1 MMNMNEDVKDFFETY
16 KHLPIPVLVHRDQKI
31 EAVNQS
37 FAGTFGYKVEE
48 LQDLSIKNLI
58 KSNRGAVS
66 YGQNQKLI
74 TIKPKSGRQIWCT
87 MRESKLDKF
96 TISVITPTSKEEV
109 NLETVKEKEKQL
121 RSLAQHI
128 PKTFFVLFQNTMDI
142 AVSQGPG
149 LKAFD
154 CSRTKLEGKQLSEIL
169 PPNKLSEIEG
179 YLKRT
184 WAGEEV
190 KLYKK
195 IKNVQFKIE
204 FIPVLDDNG
213 RVLSSLMI
221 SQDVTSEV
229 EADRENLRDEK
240 MLLTS
245 RISRS
250 IAHEVRNPLT
260 NIDLALDHLKE
271 NEKSISEE
279 AELYF
284 DIISRNSKRINNL
297 INEILQSTKPT
308 SIQLK
313 EVVTNDLIKAVE
325 ESTKDRFELTNVKF
339 HKRNS
344 LRDKTVCIDFD
355 KMVMALTNIVINA
368 TEAVPTNSGEVW
380 LSLWENEGNAV
391 VSIRDNGKG
400 MNEEELERIYDPFQT
415 GKRGGMG
422 LGLTSS
428 LNIIKAHDSRIHVK
442 SKPGEGTTF
451 YCYLKMGPC

>member
-1 MMNMNEDVKDFFETY
+1 MMNMNEDVKDFFEAY
-16 KHLPIPVLVHRDQKI
+16 KHLPLPVLVHRDQKI
-31 EAVNQS
+31 ETVNQS
-37 FAGTFGYKVEE
+37 FASTFGFKVED
-48 LQDLSIKNLI
+48 LQNLSIKNLI
-58 KSNRGAVS
+58 KSNRGPVS

-74 TIKPKSGRQIWCT
+74 TIKPRSGRQIWCT
-87 MRESKLDKF
+87 MREGKLDKY
-96 TISVITPTSKEEV
+96 TISVITPTTKEEV

-142 AVSQGPG
+142 AVAQGPG

-154 CSRTKLEGKQLSEIL
+154 CSRTKLEGKQLNEIL

-184 WAGEEV
+184 WEGEEL
-190 KLYKK
+190 KIFKK
-195 IKNVQFKIE
+195 VKNVHFKIE
-204 FIPVLDDNG
+204 FIPVQDDYG
-213 RVLSSLMI
+213 KVLSSLMI
-221 SQDVTSEV
+221 SQDVTRQL

-271 NEKSISEE
+271 NEKSVSEE

-308 SIQLK
+308 SIQLR
-313 EVVTNDLIKAVE
+313 EVPTNKLIKAVE

-344 LRDKTVCIDFD
+344 LRDKTVCIDYD

-368 TEAVPTNSGEVW
+368 TEAVPTNSGKVW
-380 LSLWENEGNAV
+380 LSIWENEGRAV

-400 MNEEELERIYDPFQT
+400 MNDEELERIYDPFQT

-428 LNIIKAHDSRIHVK
+428 LNIIKAHNSKIHVK

-451 YCYLKMGPC
+451 YCYLNPGPC